1 MNKIRRRLLLA
12 AGKDAAGVIFKSGV
26 AKING
31 EIAREKN
38 VSVRAVNILIA
49 TVGYLSIKADFTNFS
64 KLNIEI
70 SLLESTGHGTQYGY
84 GNSATAFTRSY
95 TKTTAVNEVKTFD
108 ISSVTGEHFINFV
121 AGEYTDSTITYIA
134 NIWME

>member
-12 AGKDAAGVIFKSGV
+12 AESTAAGVIFKSGT

-31 EIAREKN
+31 EIARERN
-38 VSVRAVNILIA
+38 VTLRAVNILLLHS
-49 TVGYLSIKADFTNFS
+49 GYLSIKADFTNFT

-84 GNSATAFTRSY
+84 GKSATAFTRSY
-95 TKTTAVNEVKTFD
+95 TKTTAANEVKTFD
-108 ISSVTGEHFINFV
+108 ISSVTGEQYINFV
-121 AGEYTDSTITYIA
+121 AGEYTDSVSTYIA

>member
-12 AGKDAAGVIFKSGV
+12 AEGTAAGVIFKSGT

-31 EIAREKN
+31 DIAREKN
-38 VSVRAVNILIA
+38 VTLRAVNILI
-49 TVGYLSIKADFTNFS
+49 TRSGYLSIKADFTNFT

-84 GNSATAFTRSY
+84 GKSATAFTRSY
-95 TKTTAVNEVKTFD
+95 TKTTAANEVKTFD
-108 ISSVTGEHFINFV
+108 ISSVTGEQYINFV
-121 AGEYTDSTITYIA
+121 AGEYSDSTSTYVA

>member
-12 AGKDAAGVIFKSGV
+12 AEGTAAGVIFKSGT

-38 VSVRAVNILIA
+38 VTLRAVNILI
-49 TVGYLSIKADFTNFS
+49 TRSGYLSIKADFTNFT

-84 GNSATAFTRSY
+84 GKSATAFTRSY
-95 TKTTAVNEVKTFD
+95 TKTTAANEVKTFD
-108 ISSVTGEHFINFV
+108 ISSVSGEQYINFV
-121 AGEYTDSTITYIA
+121 AGEYSDSTSTYIA

>member
-12 AGKDAAGVIFKSGV
+12 AGSAAAGVIFKSGT

-38 VSVRAVNILIA
+38 ITLRAVNILMA
-49 TVGYLSIKADFTNFS
+49 RSGYLSIKADFTNFT

-84 GNSATAFTRSY
+84 GKSATAFTRSY
-95 TKTTAVNEVKTFD
+95 TKTTAANEVKTFD
-108 ISSVTGEHFINFV
+108 ISSVTGEQYINFV
-121 AGEYTDSTITYIA
+121 AGEYTDSSNTYIA

>member
-12 AGKDAAGVIFKSGV
+12 AGNAAAGVIFKSGV

-38 VSVRAVNILIA
+38 TTLRAVNILIA
-49 TVGYLSIKADFTNFS
+49 RSGYLSIKADFTNFT

-84 GNSATAFTRSY
+84 GTSATAFTRSY
-95 TKTTAVNEVKTFD
+95 TKTTAASEVKTFD
-108 ISSVTGEHFINFV
+108 ISSVTGEQYINFI
-121 AGEYTDSTITYIA
+121 AGEYTDSTSTYIA

>member
-1 MNKIRRRLLLA
+1 MA

-49 TVGYLSIKADFTNFS
+49 RVGYLSIKADFTNFS

-70 SLLESTGHGTQYGY
+70 SLLESTVHGTQYGY

-95 TKTTAVNEVKTFD
+95 TKTTAANEVKTFD

-121 AGEYTDSTITYIA
+121 AGEYTDSTNTYIA

>member
-12 AGKDAAGVIFKSGV
+12 AEGTAAGVIFKSGT

-31 EIAREKN
+31 GIAREKN
-38 VSVRAVNILIA
+38 VTLRAVNILI
-49 TVGYLSIKADFTNFS
+49 TRSGYLSIKADFTNFT

-84 GNSATAFTRSY
+84 GKTATAFTRSY
-95 TKTTAVNEVKTFD
+95 TKTTAANEVKTFD
-108 ISSVTGEHFINFV
+108 ISSVTGEQYINFV
-121 AGEYTDSTITYIA
+121 AGEYTDSTSTYIA